1 MKLIFVVAI
10 SLALVQNLNASP
22 VPQEDGKYS
31 RDLNYLLCGINL
43 FRAWTSGNIH
53 KQLHTRKGR
62 GSNFCD
68 IIHVHLIPIDVNSQE
83 QKHLN
88 LVLQHISASVWPV
101 KI

>member
-1 MKLIFVVAI
+1 MVSTVGILIIYCVVLTYLEPEPLGTFI
-10 SLALVQNLNASP
+10 NNFT
-22 VPQEDGKYS
+22 QE
-31 RDLNYLLCGINL
+31 
-43 FRAWTSGNIH
+43 RA
-53 KQLHTRKGR
+53 
-62 GSNFCD
+62 NFCD